1 MKMQVLA
8 QVYKLNRKN
17 GMTYV
22 NAIDLEEGGLIDFSL
37 PGGDNIQIG
46 DEINLDAVVEPN
58 KGKYG
63 LYLKI
68 KEVIKNK

>member
-1 MKMQVLA
+1 MKMQLLVC
-8 QVYKLNRKN
+8 VYKINRSN

-46 DEINLDAVVEPN
+46 DEINLDVVVEPN
-58 KGKYG
+58 KGKYCVF
-63 LYLKI
+63 L
-68 KEVIKNK
+68 